1 MCIANSVFFRL
12 GSITVNPLIS
22 AGGAYNFFA
31 LLLGALIGGRCLKEG
46 GALFKNVKITF
57 RKKENVNI
65 LLVFYGMKTDSA

>member
-1 MCIANSVFFRL
+1 MVART
-12 GSITVNPLIS
+12 ITVNPLIS
-22 AGGAYNFFA
+22 AGGAYKIFP
-31 LLLGALIGGRCLKEG
+31 LLRGALIGGRRLKEG